1 MGVNTPSDF
10 PYHIVNAARTTFNK
24 EFREGQIDETW
35 KSLCTEVPSTK
46 SKEVYAML
54 GATPKMREWIDERL
68 PKLIKE
74 YGFEILNKKYEASI
88 AITEE
93 AIEDDQTGQIML
105 AIRDLANEARRFPGE
120 RAMEVLVG
128 GVSAECY
135 DGQYFFDTDHSEGAS
150 GTQSNDLTLELTS
163 DNLATVRAT
172 MLRYKDDKG
181 KPMGIVGDTLIV
193 PPELEKT
200 SLELIGATEI
210 ARYVASGTD
219 SAPTINVH
227 RGKYTVIVNPFI
239 TDVDSWYFAC
249 CNRPTKPLIYQTRR
263 APRFITLGGTG
274 SVSDDWFNS
283 GVIKMGV
290 DARFNIGYGNWRYCI
305 ACVPTS

>member
-10 PYHIVNAARTTFNK
+10 PYHIVNTARTTFNK
-24 EFREGQIDETW
+24 EFREGKVDESWLT
-35 KSLCTEVPSTK
+35 LCTQVASTK
-46 SKEVYAML
+46 SKETYAML
-54 GATPKMREWIDERL
+54 GATPKMREWVDERL

-74 YGFEILNKKYEASI
+74 YGFEIINKKYEATV

-120 RAMEVLVG
+120 KALEVLVG

-135 DGQYFFDTDHSEGAS
+135 DGQYFFDTDHEEGKS

-163 DNLATVRAT
+163 ANLSTNRTT
-172 MLRYKDDKG
+172 MMRFKDDQG
-181 KPMGIVGDTLIV
+181 KVMNIQGDTLVV
-193 PPELEKT
+193 PPELEST
-200 SLELIGATEI
+200 AVELTGAVEI

-219 SAPTINVH
+219 KMPTINVH
-227 RGKYTVIVNPFI
+227 KGKYNVITNPFI
-239 TDVDSWYFAC
+239 TDVDSWYFGC

-263 APRFITLGGTG
+263 KPRFITLGGTG
-274 SVSDDWFNS
+274 SVSDDWFNT

-290 DARFNIGYGNWRYCI
+290 DSRFGIGYGNWRYCI
-305 ACVPTS
+305 SNTPS